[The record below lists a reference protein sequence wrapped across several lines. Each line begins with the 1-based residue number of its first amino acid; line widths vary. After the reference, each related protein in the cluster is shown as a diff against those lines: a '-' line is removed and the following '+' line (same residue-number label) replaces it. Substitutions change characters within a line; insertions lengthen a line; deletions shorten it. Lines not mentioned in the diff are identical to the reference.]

1 MLASTLVSLPN
12 CPNHCLLTAS
22 SSPQLRCSVL
32 EPSRSSV
39 SWLQPLTLRVVISM
53 HVHNQTQ
60 LEADKLPTTFI
71 MLTWLLDVDDPF
83 KKFGL
88 LMLGVFVGA
97 AVASQC
103 MPSDN
108 IDKKLSKQQQT
119 VTPGAR
125 GPTRV
130 PFLPSAIPVVG
141 HAVFMAYHANRFLDW
156 VTDVFLSR
164 NGAPF
169 TLSLPFQRNMILTAN
184 PEHYE
189 HVMKTQYDNFLKGDH
204 IYDLLVDLLGDSI
217 LIVEGEEW
225 KFHRRVFVNLFSS
238 RALREHMAPIIQKH
252 VRVLQHV
259 LKEATRTDEPID
271 MFTYSGRFTLDAFGE
286 IAFGFNM
293 STLTLQHE
301 HPFER
306 AFVDAQHIVAARLVV
321 PTWYWKLKRWLNVGT
336 EKRLREALG
345 TVDQFVMDVISK
357 TMDMRSANESEDKP
371 HRRDIVSLILQ
382 NETVDGKPVDPILVR
397 NVVLM
402 ALIAGRDT
410 AADAMAWLF
419 HLLTLNPH
427 VEEKL
432 RAELLSKLPKLA
444 TDFDYV
450 PDIQEVQSLPYLE
463 ATICEALR
471 LFSPVGLAQKLCVRD
486 TVFPDGTFVPKGSN
500 IALVYHAMARMPG
513 VWGADAASFV
523 PERFIDPQTGEMLKV
538 SSGKFSAFNTGPR
551 VCVGRKL
558 AMMEMKMVV
567 ACVVSRFHLDE
578 VPGQDVACSGG
589 LTIGMK
595 HPLMMHVQKLTA
607 TGAVAVG
614 EAA

>member
-1 MLASTLVSLPN
+1 MLA
-12 CPNHCLLTAS
+12 
-22 SSPQLRCSVL
+22 
-32 EPSRSSV
+32 
-39 SWLQPLTLRVVISM
+39 W
-53 HVHNQTQ
+53 
-60 LEADKLPTTFI
+60 F
-71 MLTWLLDVDDPF
+71 LDSDDPF

-88 LMLGVFVGA
+88 LMLGIFVGA

-103 MPSDN
+103 LPSDTT
-108 IDKKLSKQQQT
+108 DKKLLRQQQS

-169 TLSLPFQRNMILTAN
+169 TLRLPFQRNMILTAN

-189 HVMKTQYDNFLKGDH
+189 HVMKTQHDNFLKGDH

-252 VRVLQHV
+252 VRVLQCV
-259 LKEATRTDEPID
+259 LTDAAMSKLPVD

-293 STLTLQHE
+293 STLTLKHE

-306 AFVDAQHIVAARLVV
+306 AFVAAQHIAAARLVV
-321 PTWYWKLKRWLNVGT
+321 PTWYWKLKRWLNVGS
-336 EKRLREALG
+336 EKHLREALT
-345 TVDQFVMDVISK
+345 TVDKFVMDVISK
-357 TMDMRSANESEDKP
+357 TMERRNAPRANGAEEKTHS
-371 HRRDIVSLILQ
+371 RDIVSLILA

-410 AADAMAWLF
+410 AADALAWLF
-419 HLLTLNPH
+419 HLLTLNPR

-432 RAELLSKLPKLA
+432 RAELLEKLPKLG
-444 TDFDYV
+444 TDVDYV
-450 PDIQEVQSLPYLE
+450 PDMQEVQGLPYLE
-463 ATICEALR
+463 ATINETLR

-513 VWGADAASFV
+513 VWGADAASFL
-523 PERFIDPQTGEMLKV
+523 PERFIDPQTGEILKV

-567 ACVVSRFHLDE
+567 ACVVGRFHMDE

-595 HPLMMHVQKLTA
+595 NPLMMRVQKLTA
-607 TGAVAVG
+607 TNQVAVG

>member
-1 MLASTLVSLPN
+1 
-12 CPNHCLLTAS
+12 
-22 SSPQLRCSVL
+22 
-32 EPSRSSV
+32 
-39 SWLQPLTLRVVISM
+39 
-53 HVHNQTQ
+53 
-60 LEADKLPTTFI
+60 
-71 MLTWLLDVDDPF
+71 
-83 KKFGL
+83 
-88 LMLGVFVGA
+88 
-97 AVASQC
+97 
-103 MPSDN
+103 
-108 IDKKLSKQQQT
+108 
-119 VTPGAR
+119 
-125 GPTRV
+125 
-130 PFLPSAIPVVG
+130 
-141 HAVFMAYHANRFLDW
+141 
-156 VTDVFLSR
+156 
-164 NGAPF
+164 
-169 TLSLPFQRNMILTAN
+169 
-184 PEHYE
+184 
-189 HVMKTQYDNFLKGDH
+189 
-204 IYDLLVDLLGDSI
+204 
-217 LIVEGEEW
+217 
-225 KFHRRVFVNLFSS
+225 
-238 RALREHMAPIIQKH
+238 
-252 VRVLQHV
+252 
-259 LKEATRTDEPID
+259 
-271 MFTYSGRFTLDAFGE
+271 
-286 IAFGFNM
+286 
-293 STLTLQHE
+293 
-301 HPFER
+301 
-306 AFVDAQHIVAARLVV
+306 
-321 PTWYWKLKRWLNVGT
+321 
-336 EKRLREALG
+336 
-345 TVDQFVMDVISK
+345 
-357 TMDMRSANESEDKP
+357 
-371 HRRDIVSLILQ
+371 
-382 NETVDGKPVDPILVR
+382 
-397 NVVLM
+397 M

-419 HLLTLNPH
+419 HLLTLNSH

>member
-169 TLSLPFQRNMILTAN
+169 TLRLPFQRNMILTAN

-259 LKEATRTDEPID
+259 LAEATRTDEPID

-345 TVDQFVMDVISK
+345 TVDQFVMDVMS
-357 TMDMRSANESEDKP
+357 SP
-371 HRRDIVSLILQ
+371 RRWTCVAPMNPRTNRID
-382 NETVDGKPVDPILVR
+382 ETLC
-397 NVVLM
+397 
-402 ALIAGRDT
+402 
-410 AADAMAWLF
+410 
-419 HLLTLNPH
+419 
-427 VEEKL
+427 
-432 RAELLSKLPKLA
+432 LSFCR
-444 TDFDYV
+444 T
-450 PDIQEVQSLPYLE
+450 
-463 ATICEALR
+463 R
-471 LFSPVGLAQKLCVRD
+471 LWM
-486 TVFPDGTFVPKGSN
+486 GS
-500 IALVYHAMARMPG
+500 R
-513 VWGADAASFV
+513 
-523 PERFIDPQTGEMLKV
+523 
-538 SSGKFSAFNTGPR
+538 
-551 VCVGRKL
+551 
-558 AMMEMKMVV
+558 
-567 ACVVSRFHLDE
+567 
-578 VPGQDVACSGG
+578 
-589 LTIGMK
+589 
-595 HPLMMHVQKLTA
+595 
-607 TGAVAVG
+607 
-614 EAA
+614 

>member
-1 MLASTLVSLPN
+1 MLAWFLVS
-12 CPNHCLLTAS
+12 
-22 SSPQLRCSVL
+22 
-32 EPSRSSV
+32 
-39 SWLQPLTLRVVISM
+39 
-53 HVHNQTQ
+53 
-60 LEADKLPTTFI
+60 
-71 MLTWLLDVDDPF
+71 DDPI

-88 LMLGVFVGA
+88 QMLGIFVGP

-103 MPSDN
+103 IPSDTT
-108 IDKKLSKQQQT
+108 DKRLSKQRQS
-119 VTPGAR
+119 VTPWAR

-130 PFLPSAIPVVG
+130 PFLPSTIPVVG
-141 HAVFMAYHANRFLDW
+141 HAVVMAYHANRFLDW
-156 VTDVFLSR
+156 VTDIFLSR

-189 HVMKTQYDNFLKGDH
+189 HVMKTQYDNFIKGDH

-225 KFHRRVFVNLFSS
+225 KFHRRVFVKLFSS

-252 VRVLQHV
+252 VRVLQRV
-259 LKEATRTDEPID
+259 LMNATKNSQPVD
-271 MFTYSGRFTLDAFGE
+271 MLTYSGRFTLDAFGE

-293 STLTLQHE
+293 STLTLEHE

-306 AFVDAQHIVAARLVV
+306 AFVDSQHIVAARLVV
-321 PTWYWKLKRWLNVGT
+321 PTWYWKLKRWLNMGS
-336 EKRLREALG
+336 EKRLREALT
-345 TVDQFVMDVISK
+345 TVDQFVMEVISK
-357 TMDMRSANESEDKP
+357 TMEKRNVPHADKTVTKP
-371 HRRDIVSLILQ
+371 QDIVSLVLDD
-382 NETVDGKPVDPILVR
+382 ETVDGKEADPILVR

-410 AADAMAWLF
+410 VADALAWLF
-419 HLLTLNPH
+419 HLLSLNPH

-432 RAELLSKLPKLA
+432 RAELLDKLPTLDS
-444 TDFDYV
+444 DFDYV
-450 PDIQEVQSLPYLE
+450 PEMHDVRALPYLE
-463 ATICEALR
+463 ATITEALR

-500 IALVYHAMARMPG
+500 VALVYHAMARMPG
-513 VWGADAASFV
+513 VWGANASSFV
-523 PERFIDPQTGEMLKV
+523 PDRFIDPETGDMLKV
-538 SSGKFSAFNTGPR
+538 SSSKFSAFNTGPR

-558 AMMEMKMVV
+558 AMMEMQMVV

-578 VPGQDVACSGG
+578 VPGQDVTCSGG

-595 HPLMMHVQKLTA
+595 NPLMMHVTKLPS
-607 TGAVAVG
+607 GKVAVG
-614 EAA
+614 KAA

>member
-1 MLASTLVSLPN
+1 MLS
-12 CPNHCLLTAS
+12 
-22 SSPQLRCSVL
+22 
-32 EPSRSSV
+32 
-39 SWLQPLTLRVVISM
+39 
-53 HVHNQTQ
+53 
-60 LEADKLPTTFI
+60 
-71 MLTWLLDVDDPF
+71 WLLDNDDPV
-83 KKFGL
+83 KRIGL
-88 LMLGVFVGA
+88 LVLGVIIGA
-97 AVASQC
+97 TVATHCLTSETT
-103 MPSDN
+103 
-108 IDKKLSKQQQT
+108 DKKLLKQRQN
-119 VTPGAR
+119 VTPGAH
-125 GPTRV
+125 GPARV

-169 TLSLPFQRNMILTAN
+169 TLRLPFQRNMILTAN

-238 RALREHMAPIIQKH
+238 RALREHMAPVIQKH
-252 VRVLQHV
+252 VRVLQSV
-259 LKEATRTDEPID
+259 LTSVATTKDPVD

-306 AFVDAQHIVAARLVV
+306 AFVDAQHIAASRLVV
-321 PTWYWKLKRWLNVGT
+321 PTWYWKLKRSLNVGS
-336 EKRLREALG
+336 EKRLREALT

-357 TMDMRSANESEDKP
+357 TMDKRNAPHTDTEDKT
-371 HRRDIVSLILQ
+371 RTRDIVSLILA

-410 AADAMAWLF
+410 AADALAWLF
-419 HLLTLNPH
+419 HLLTLNPR

-432 RAELLSKLPKLA
+432 RAYLLDKLPKLG

-450 PDIQEVQSLPYLE
+450 PDMQDVQNVPYLE
-463 ATICEALR
+463 ATINEALR
-471 LFSPVGLAQKLCVRD
+471 LYSPVGLAQKLCVRD

-513 VWGADAASFV
+513 VWGPDAASFV
-523 PERFIDPQTGEMLKV
+523 PERFIDPDTGELLKV

-567 ACVVSRFHLDE
+567 ACVVSRFRFDE
-578 VPGQDVACSGG
+578 LPGQDVACSGG

-595 HPLMMHVQKLTA
+595 NPLMMRVEQRVPAADKDDVVV
-607 TGAVAVG
+607 GVA
-614 EAA
+614 A

>member
-1 MLASTLVSLPN
+1 ML
-12 CPNHCLLTAS
+12 
-22 SSPQLRCSVL
+22 
-32 EPSRSSV
+32 
-39 SWLQPLTLRVVISM
+39 SW
-53 HVHNQTQ
+53 
-60 LEADKLPTTFI
+60 F
-71 MLTWLLDVDDPF
+71 LDSDDPF

-88 LMLGVFVGA
+88 LMLGIFVGA

-103 MPSDN
+103 LPKDT
-108 IDKKLSKQQQT
+108 IDQKMSKQQHN
-119 VTPGAR
+119 VAPGAH
-125 GPTRV
+125 GPVRV

-141 HAVFMAYHANRFLDW
+141 HAVLMAYHANRFLDW
-156 VTDVFLSR
+156 VTDIFLLR
-164 NGAPF
+164 NGMPF
-169 TLSLPFQRNMILTAN
+169 TLRLPFQRNMILTAN

-204 IYDLLVDLLGDSI
+204 IYELLVDLLGDSI

-252 VRVLQHV
+252 VRVLQRV
-259 LKEATRTDEPID
+259 LLNAAKTEKPVD

-321 PTWYWKLKRWLNVGT
+321 PTWYWKLKRWLNVGS
-336 EKRLREALG
+336 EKHLREALT

-357 TMDMRSANESEDKP
+357 TMDKRNACQVNGIKDKT
-371 HRRDIVSLILQ
+371 HSRDIVSLILA
-382 NETVDGKPVDPILVR
+382 NETVDGNPVDPILVR
-397 NVVLM
+397 NIVLM

-410 AADAMAWLF
+410 AADALAWLF
-419 HLLTLNPH
+419 HLLTLNPR
-427 VEEKL
+427 VEDKL
-432 RAELLSKLPKLA
+432 RAELLEKLPKLGV
-444 TDFDYV
+444 DFDYV
-450 PDIQEVQSLPYLE
+450 PDMQDVQTLPYLE
-463 ATICEALR
+463 ATISEALR

-513 VWGADAASFV
+513 IWGADAASFK
-523 PERFIDPQTGEMLKV
+523 PERFIDPETGEMIKV

-567 ACVVSRFHLDE
+567 ACVVSRFHFDE

-595 HPLMMHVQKLTA
+595 NPLMMHVKKLSPA
-607 TGAVAVG
+607 DEVVVGVA
-614 EAA
+614 A

>member
-1 MLASTLVSLPN
+1 MNITIKLNSRSTTCQPNLIVTTMLA
-12 CPNHCLLTAS
+12 
-22 SSPQLRCSVL
+22 
-32 EPSRSSV
+32 
-39 SWLQPLTLRVVISM
+39 WLHDCEDPL
-53 HVHNQTQ
+53 
-60 LEADKLPTTFI
+60 
-71 MLTWLLDVDDPF
+71 

-88 LMLGVFVGA
+88 LMLGIFVSA
-97 AVASQC
+97 AVASHC
-103 MPSDN
+103 LPSDTT
-108 IDKKLSKQQQT
+108 DKKLVKQQQS

-125 GPTRV
+125 GPVRV

-141 HAVFMAYHANRFLDW
+141 HAVFMAYHASRFLDW

-164 NGAPF
+164 NEAPF
-169 TLSLPFQRNMILTAN
+169 TLRLPFQRNMILTAN

-204 IYDLLVDLLGDSI
+204 IYELLVDLLGDSI
-217 LIVEGEEW
+217 LIIEGEEW
-225 KFHRRVFVNLFSS
+225 KFHRQVFVNLFSS

-252 VRVLQHV
+252 VRILQRVLTNAAKTTQPV
-259 LKEATRTDEPID
+259 D

-306 AFVDAQHIVAARLVV
+306 AFVDAQHIAASRLVV
-321 PTWYWKLKRWLNVGT
+321 PTWYWKLKRWLNVGS
-336 EKRLREALG
+336 EKHLREALT

-357 TMDMRSANESEDKP
+357 TMEKRNAPHDSSSEGETR
-371 HRRDIVSLILQ
+371 HNRDIVSLILA

-397 NVVLM
+397 NIVLM

-410 AADAMAWLF
+410 AADGLAWLF
-419 HLLTLNPH
+419 HLLTLNPR

-432 RAELLSKLPKLA
+432 RAELLDKLPKLG

-450 PDIQEVQSLPYLE
+450 PGMQDVHGLAYLE

-500 IALVYHAMARMPG
+500 IALVYHAMARMPS

-523 PERFIDPQTGEMLKV
+523 PERFIDSQTGEMLKI
-538 SSGKFSAFNTGPR
+538 SSGKFSTFNTGPR

-595 HPLMMHVQKLTA
+595 NPLMMRVQKLSPTD
-607 TGAVAVG
+607 AVVVG
-614 EAA
+614 VAA

>member
-1 MLASTLVSLPN
+1 
-12 CPNHCLLTAS
+12 
-22 SSPQLRCSVL
+22 
-32 EPSRSSV
+32 
-39 SWLQPLTLRVVISM
+39 
-53 HVHNQTQ
+53 
-60 LEADKLPTTFI
+60 
-71 MLTWLLDVDDPF
+71 
-83 KKFGL
+83 
-88 LMLGVFVGA
+88 MLGILVGA

-103 MPSDN
+103 LPSDN
-108 IDKKLSKQQQT
+108 VDKKLQKQQQN

-125 GPTRV
+125 GPARV

-141 HAVFMAYHANRFLDW
+141 HAVLMAYHANRFLDW
-156 VTDVFLSR
+156 VTDVFLLR
-164 NGAPF
+164 NGLPF

-204 IYDLLVDLLGDSI
+204 IYELLVDLLGDSI
-217 LIVEGEEW
+217 LIVEGDEW

-252 VRVLQHV
+252 VRVLQQV
-259 LKEATRTDEPID
+259 LLGAAKTKKPVD
-271 MFTYSGRFTLDAFGE
+271 MFTNSGRFTLDAFGE

-293 STLTLQHE
+293 STLTLKHE

-321 PTWYWKLKRWLNVGT
+321 PTWYWKLKRWLNVGS
-336 EKRLREALG
+336 EKHLREALT

-357 TMDMRSANESEDKP
+357 TMDKRESYGSDSKDKT
-371 HRRDIVSLILQ
+371 HSRDIVSLILA

-397 NVVLM
+397 NIVLM

-410 AADAMAWLF
+410 AADAIAWLF
-419 HLLTLNPH
+419 HLLTLNPR
-427 VEEKL
+427 VEDKL
-432 RAELLSKLPKLA
+432 RAELLEKLPKLA
-444 TDFDYV
+444 VDFDYV
-450 PDIQEVQSLPYLE
+450 PDMQEVQTLPYLE
-463 ATICEALR
+463 ATISEALR

-513 VWGADAASFV
+513 VWGADAASFN
-523 PERFIDPQTGEMLKV
+523 PERFIDSQTGEMLKV

-567 ACVVSRFHLDE
+567 ACVVSRFHFDE

-595 HPLMMHVQKLTA
+595 NPLMMHVKKLSPA
-607 TGAVAVG
+607 HEVVVGVA
-614 EAA
+614 A